1 MKKMLE
7 ELRNMN
13 NEEDYEVPV
22 SFRKRVIS
30 KISKENHKNKA
41 ISYIISSLSVAAVAF
56 VAVVIATNQ
65 SMYKF
70 EKDTNDEIEYA
81 SYGTEDNDDLMFKAI
96 PENSTTMANVEDM
109 AKEKMSVIEDLE
121 KKYLDEIIDMLKI
134 NKMDIEVVDEESV
147 KVKAKKEDVE
157 LILYYFEGE
166 IDIVQDGEYC
176 IIKEK

>member
-22 SFRKRVIS
+22 DFRKKVINE
-30 KISKENHKNKA
+30 ISKENHKNKA

-70 EKDTNDEIEYA
+70 EEDMNDEMKYA
-81 SYGTEDNDDLMFKAI
+81 SYGTENNDNLMFKAI
-96 PENSTTMANVEDM
+96 SESNNTMADMEDVVN
-109 AKEKMSVIEDLE
+109 EKMSVIEDIE
-121 KKYLDEIIDMLKI
+121 KRYLDEIIDMLKI
-134 NKMDIEVVDEESV
+134 NKIDVEIIDDESV
-147 KVKAKKEDVE
+147 KAKAKKEDVE